1 MSLKKKVVWL
11 PYDMDTAIGINNE
24 GALTFSYNLEDT
36 DQVDGEDVYNGQQSV
51 FWNNL
56 RKTYYTELKAM
67 YQSLRSKQD
76 TDWDY
81 DEIERRFEEHQSKW
95 PEAIFNEDA
104 WFKYLQPLVDD
115 GDENYLGML
124 QGSKEEQR
132 KWWLYNRF
140 RYLDSKYNAGDA
152 LTDKIV
158 VRGYAK
164 SNITVTPYADIY
176 ASIKF
181 GSYLL
186 QQRATRNQTY
196 TFVCPLD
203 NVNDTETE
211 IYSASQLASVGD
223 LSGYQVGYADF
234 HLATKLQ
241 NIKLGD
247 SSSSYS
253 NPHLYTL
260 SLGNNTLLQTI
271 DCRNCTGLGSERSVT
286 KAPDLSGCT
295 GLEYAYF
302 EGTQIT
308 GATFANGGILKVVH
322 LPSTV
327 LSLQIFNQPKL
338 TDLTIPSYTQLR
350 SVALVNVGTA
360 IDEISLINSLSNG
373 TNVRFVGFSWQL
385 DNVAALS
392 ALKAKLD
399 MLGGLDESGNN
410 AMDMAQLQGN
420 IYIPTLTG
428 AAVAE
433 FQASY
438 PSVTFSY
445 DHITAELKY
454 YSWDGQ
460 TLLHTETVTDGGNGT
475 YTGTPSRTQTAQY
488 TFAFSGWSTEMD
500 SGTADA
506 NALKN
511 VESDRNVY
519 AAYTS
524 TIRKYTVYFYNGSSL
539 LQTVTDVP
547 YGGSA
552 TYTGSTPTSSDGD
565 FLGWEPK
572 PTNITGNTSCY
583 AQFMPPA
590 PECTIT
596 DSWADI
602 FAAELDGTY
611 KTKYAIGDTINL
623 DVGSEGIV
631 NAQIAA
637 FDVEGAKIVW
647 ITEQPLKTD
656 HRMNPALVT
665 NYVYPDGPSWGG
677 GNQISAGYRTWIS
690 KTAYVVDSVAK
701 MTATVTTTTAGT
713 LTVEYRTNNGT
724 AANNKI
730 TIKVNGAAVATDYTS
745 TTYGTHSVECA
756 VGDAVTIYAEYSLM
770 SANNYSGYMR
780 IKHTGAYTV
789 STNIENAPIQTVDS
803 YDEGTGTIG
812 GWEKSEMRSYL
823 SETVYPLI
831 QADVRSHM
839 IEMTKYSYAH
849 NTAGTGAAGQTT
861 TDKIWIP
868 SRGEVALTTY
878 DGANQKYE
886 TLFPDQ
892 ASRVKK
898 KVGSSS
904 ATRWWLR
911 SSSDLSNF
919 YCVASGGYVT
929 NNSASNSY
937 GVVFGFGT

>member
-1 MSLKKKVVWL
+1 MSLKKKLVWL

-24 GALTFSYNLEDT
+24 GALVFAYNLEDI
-36 DQVDGEDVYNGQQSV
+36 DQVDGADVYNGQKSV

-56 RKTYYTELKAM
+56 RKMFPEELKEM
-67 YQSLRSKQD
+67 YQQLRSRQETEWSYQK
-76 TDWDY
+76 
-81 DEIERRFEEHQSKW
+81 IEERFEKHQSVW
-95 PEAIFNEDA
+95 PEAVFNEDA

-115 GDENYLGML
+115 NDATYLDML
-124 QGSKEEQR
+124 QGSKAEQR

-140 RYLDSKYNAGDA
+140 RYLDSKYNTGDA
-152 LTDKIV
+152 KADAIV
-158 VRGYAK
+158 LRGYAV
-164 SNITVTPYADIY
+164 SDISVTPYADIY
-176 ASIKF
+176 AAVLF
-181 GSYLL
+181 GSIYL
-186 QQRATRNQTY
+186 QQRAERNRTY
-196 TFVCPLD
+196 TFECPLD
-203 NVNDTETE
+203 NIDDTETA
-211 IYSASQLASVGD
+211 IYSASQLASIGD
-223 LSGYQVGYADF
+223 LSGYQCGYCDISKAV
-234 HLATKLQ
+234 KLQ
-241 NIKLGD
+241 SLKLGD
-247 SSSSYS
+247 ASSSYQ
-253 NPHLYTL
+253 NAHLKTL
-260 SLGNNTLLQTI
+260 TFGNNTLLKVI
-271 DCRNCTGLGSERSVT
+271 DCRNCSGLGSEGAVT
-286 KAPDLSGCT
+286 MAPDMSGCT
-295 GLEYAYF
+295 GLEEAYF

-308 GATFANGGILKVVH
+308 GATFANGGVLRTVH
-322 LPSTV
+322 LPATV
-327 LSLQIFNQPKL
+327 VSLQIFNQPKL
-338 TDLTIPSYTQLR
+338 ADLTIPSYSQLR
-350 SVALVNVGTA
+350 SVALVNVGTVVNEMN
-360 IDEISLINSLSNG
+360 IINSLTSG
-373 TNVRFVGFSWQL
+373 ARVRFVGFSWSL
-385 DNVAALS
+385 ADVNALN

-399 MLGGLDESGNN
+399 TLGGLDESGNN
-410 AMDMAQLQGN
+410 AMEKAQLQGT
-420 IYIPTLTG
+420 IHVPTMTG
-428 AAVAE
+428 AALAE
-433 FQASY
+433 WNRDY
-438 PSVTFSY
+438 PSVTFTY
-445 DHITAELKY
+445 EHITATLTY
-454 YSWDGQ
+454 YNYDG
-460 TLLHTETVTDGGNGT
+460 TSVLNTETITDGGNGT
-475 YTGTPSRTQTAQY
+475 YTGTPSRSSTAQY
-488 TFAFSGWSTEMD
+488 DYAFAGWALTANGSAD
-500 SGTADA
+500 S

-511 VESDRNVY
+511 VAADRDVY

-565 FLGWEPK
+565 FLGWNPK

-647 ITEQPLKTD
+647 ITEQVLKTS
-656 HRMNPALVT
+656 HRMNPELVT

-713 LTVEYRTNNGT
+713 LTVEYRTSNGT

-756 VGDAVTIYAEYSLM
+756 AGDVVTIYAEYSLM

-898 KVGSSS
+898 KVGASS
-904 ATRWWLR
+904 ATYWWLR
-911 SSSDLSNF
+911 SAYGTSNF
-919 YCVASGGYVT
+919 YYVYSSGSVVSGLASG
-929 NNSASNSY
+929 SY